1 MILLF
6 RFFLGFVC
14 FFVSLFVLA
23 SCVYHSVL
31 VPEVICLL
39 LFLKASN
46 SKTQPDTH
54 NTHLGSSSQLR
65 VYVNL
70 SPSEDGLDTYET
82 VNEEKQEHTYDDV
95 KNINGESRFHNSE
108 LFSHQQEASAQNEP
122 SDGYLIPTDPSI
134 MVHADR
140 NLPSYGGNTL
150 ENDERKG
157 HVYAVVHIQPEQG
170 KVTFCKDLVVQGE
183 SLDSTRPSQ
192 HYVNDGHSEE
202 FDNFASSGPE
212 KEVTN
217 SGTAAAGEP
226 NTQSGDESKKYLY
239 AVVDKAKKK
248 RKHPQVMINNKKKI
262 IIRGNRVK
270 CGLKLQLY
278 FALVMMP

>member
-1 MILLF
+1 MILLNF
-6 RFFLGFVC
+6 RFCHGFVC
-14 FFVSLFVLA
+14 LFLCFFVLA
-23 SCVYHSVL
+23 SCVYYSVQ

-39 LFLKASN
+39 LFLEASN

-54 NTHLGSSSQLR
+54 NTHPGSSSQLR

-82 VNEEKQEHTYDDV
+82 VNEEKKEHTYDDV
-95 KNINGESRFHNSE
+95 KNINGESKFHNSE
-108 LFSHQQEASAQNEP
+108 LLSHHQEAKMQNEP
-122 SDGYLIPTDPSI
+122 SDGCLIPTDPSI
-134 MVHADR
+134 MVHAER
-140 NLPSYGGNTL
+140 NLPSYRGNTM
-150 ENDERKG
+150 ENDERKD

-202 FDNFASSGPE
+202 FENFASSGPE

-217 SGTAAAGEP
+217 SGTTAAGEP
-226 NTQSGDESKKYLY
+226 TTQSGDKSKEYLY
-239 AVVDKAKKK
+239 AVVDKAKK
-248 RKHPQVMINNKKKI
+248 RRTPPQVNTLAS
-262 IIRGNRVK
+262 GQ
-270 CGLKLQLY
+270 G
-278 FALVMMP
+278 ALICHFHAYT